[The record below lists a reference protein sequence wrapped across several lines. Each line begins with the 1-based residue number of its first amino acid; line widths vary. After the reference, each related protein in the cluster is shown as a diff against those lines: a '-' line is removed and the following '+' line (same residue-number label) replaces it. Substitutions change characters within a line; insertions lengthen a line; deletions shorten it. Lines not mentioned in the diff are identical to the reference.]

1 MSKNSIK
8 ANSGLTLPPVD
19 PSTIVDPEI
28 GDILVDSTDSN
39 RVKTW
44 NGFFW
49 SAVAGAE
56 DIDVVSKSA
65 DFVAEYDKLFVIA
78 NSGLINV
85 TLPVPVANKTIKIKK
100 LGSNLV
106 SLIRSGSEKIDDI
119 AANKVLT
126 STKESVTLISDGV
139 DWFII

>member
-19 PSTIVDPEI
+19 PSTVVDPEI

-39 RVKTW
+39 KIKTW
-44 NGFFW
+44 SGSSW
-49 SAVAGAE
+49 STIAGSE
-56 DIDVVSKSA
+56 EVDVVLKSA
-65 DFVAEYDKLFVIA
+65 DFVAEYGKLFVITDA
-78 NSGLINV
+78 GLINA

-100 LGSNLV
+100 LGSNLITLV
-106 SLIRSGSEKIDDI
+106 RSGSEKIDDI